1 MDELLST
8 GKDIFNLEKLQKE
21 YSEGLFRRIPL
32 SEKQT
37 LLHTE
42 DGSTIGISSL
52 RDNDLTKGCRIPA
65 KDIKTNKQLKKLED
79 LTEPPSEATSSK
91 PNKRGV
97 SNVSFFT
104 VWSAYRKG
112 RTPAYSDD
120 YKQQWEQGDRLV
132 KMTRPLWQEL
142 TRRMRV
148 LCPGQ
153 YNELDRPELPE
164 GTKRLAGV
172 WAGFGGKPHSHT
184 PHRNSWN
191 RKVYLW

>member
-1 MDELLST
+1 MDPQSVSALC
-8 GKDIFNLEKLQKE
+8 D
-21 YSEGLFRRIPL
+21 R
-32 SEKQT
+32 
-37 LLHTE
+37 H
-42 DGSTIGISSL
+42 
-52 RDNDLTKGCRIPA
+52 LTKGYRIPA
-65 KDIKTNKQLKKLED
+65 KDIKANNQLGKLGD
-79 LTEPPSEATSSK
+79 LIEPPSDVPSSK